1 MSIKTARFVFEAT
14 HDGVLLY
21 RQIRNLEK
29 EDEI

>member
-1 MSIKTARFVFEAT
+1 MSIKTARSIFEAT

-29 EDEI
+29 EDGI